1 MDDDSLS
8 VGMFIIIYIIFIIY
22 LKYIENLSVV
32 RGDFANFTCNPL
44 YLLADSILDNDAKES
59 TNKFEGCIKKM
70 VSTTIPSTPNCK
82 NGAASSINNKI
93 SEKVD
98 RYLF

>member
-8 VGMFIIIYIIFIIY
+8 LGMFIIIYIIFVIY
-22 LKYIENLSVV
+22 LKYIENLTVV

-44 YLLADSILDNDAKES
+44 YLLADSILENNPQNS

-70 VSTTIPSTPNCK
+70 VSSTIPSRPNCIT
-82 NGAASSINNKI
+82 GASSITNNVAA
-93 SEKVD
+93 KVD